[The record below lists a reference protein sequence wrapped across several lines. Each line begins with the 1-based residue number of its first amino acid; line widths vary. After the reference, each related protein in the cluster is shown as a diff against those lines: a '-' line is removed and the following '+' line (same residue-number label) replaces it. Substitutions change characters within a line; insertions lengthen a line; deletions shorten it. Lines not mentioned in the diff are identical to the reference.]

1 MMFALTFLLVA
12 ALEATVDK
20 DEIQSKNL
28 KVEDH
33 EEYDM
38 CVGCED
44 KKDDKKENSPP
55 ELEVEVRVDP
65 ETGKVFYVIK
75 GLVIE

>member
-1 MMFALTFLLVA
+1 MFALTFLLVA
-12 ALEATVDK
+12 ALETTVDK

-28 KVEDH
+28 KAEDH

-44 KKDDKKENSPP
+44 KKDDKKENSPH
-55 ELEVEVRVDP
+55 ELEVEVSVDP